1 MTEITAEGRVSATT
15 TTVTDNKN
23 GTILKP
29 SANVPKKSVA
39 DDLVSTFSSPTVW
52 LLVVALIVTWSA
64 VAVVM
69 FDLTDYK
76 SYVGGITKL
85 GSDPMKVIDEVVE
98 VSTNWIHGAMSLL
111 SDMITP
117 DDDDDEGETEHPL
130 KRRGEAHPSKQ
141 KVMNKNTKE
150 TNERKSRDVKK
161 APLKEARK
169 VKVTKAEEKTKKAA
183 KPEKKVERAKK
194 EIKEVEKAKPKAK
207 SKEETPSK
215 TESKDQFEFCRYVVD
230 LYTHEDVSSGV
241 ETAPGL
247 PKGSSTPKKRAAPA
261 VEERKPV
268 VKPVQVKKEEPKK
281 KPSQEPRKK
290 LNPEIERSAK
300 DKPKAGTST
309 AKPKAQKAAPPS
321 AKEPVEKKPAAKP
334 KETKSKP
341 EKVVKKEVRTQK
353 EKVPVHVENEKSK
366 AKGKKTAKS
375 EVVKE
380 KASPSPTKKA
390 QKEKTKTAKPEVEK
404 QKSRPAQTKKVSQA
418 KKEVKS
424 SKAAEPVKALKTEE
438 HKESK
443 REKEKEKPAAV
454 PRGKEP
460 EAIKDEKSAKT
471 EEKVQEVK
479 PLPRAAEAKPTR
491 SHPPTKT
498 PPPTKAPLPKK
509 LAEAE
514 KTHAK
519 EEKVKDLKSLKPTSS
534 MPYFQCIFVD
544 GSNGYSFTHMQSLS
558 VIPKSSEKKTQ
569 SPGQ

>member
-341 EKVVKKEVRTQK
+341 EKVVKKEV
-353 EKVPVHVENEKSK
+353 HVENEKSK
-366 AKGKKTAKS
+366 ES

-380 KASPSPTKKA
+380 KASPSPTKK
-390 QKEKTKTAKPEVEK
+390 EPEVEK

-471 EEKVQEVK
+471 VKKARGKSSKEKVQEVK